1 MRRLKNSFLFFFL
14 TLPALNLAYAAELPS
29 DALDTFHRAA
39 SEVDSDTYLETVT
52 EDVIFLGT
60 DATERWQGPVFRE
73 FVEDSFAAGRG
84 WTYTPVERNIVLSA
98 DGKVAWFDEVL
109 NNADLGLCRS
119 SGILVKTA
127 EGWKIAQYNLSVPIP
142 NAIVFDVVEDIAA
155 TNAKT
160 TETTPTVATSTVSSE
175 SASGA
180 PVAAS
185 DSYSEPA
192 TTAAITAAPAEPVKE
207 TITQQEAE
215 PEPERCRKIRHKT
228 NRQAK
233 C

>member
-52 EDVIFLGT
+52 EDIIFLGT
-60 DATERWQGPVFRE
+60 DATERWQGPAFRE
-73 FVEDSFAAGRG
+73 FVKDSFAAGRG

-119 SGILVKTA
+119 SGILVNTA

-155 TNAKT
+155 TNAT
-160 TETTPTVATSTVSSE
+160 TAGTTPMSGTPELSSDSAASAAGAVGASYSDTSTT
-175 SASGA
+175 SA
-180 PVAAS
+180 V
-185 DSYSEPA
+185 
-192 TTAAITAAPAEPVKE
+192 TAAPTEPVKE